1 MWFRP
6 LFYILR
12 QSLSV
17 KIKTQKTMPIVK
29 QDLEKILQ
37 ENFPEAQ
44 IEVIALVDD
53 NNHYSVKITDKIFA
67 GKTRVEQ
74 HKIVNAALKDLLLG
88 DILHAMQLKTSAN

>member
-1 MWFRP
+1 MVP
-6 LFYILR
+6 SLFYILR

-17 KIKTQKTMPIVK
+17 KIKTQKTMPIAK

>member
-1 MWFRP
+1 
-6 LFYILR
+6 
-12 QSLSV
+12 
-17 KIKTQKTMPIVK
+17 MPIAK

-37 ENFPEAQ
+37 ENFPEAR
-44 IEVIALVDD
+44 IEVFALVDD

-67 GKTRVEQ
+67 GKTRVAQ